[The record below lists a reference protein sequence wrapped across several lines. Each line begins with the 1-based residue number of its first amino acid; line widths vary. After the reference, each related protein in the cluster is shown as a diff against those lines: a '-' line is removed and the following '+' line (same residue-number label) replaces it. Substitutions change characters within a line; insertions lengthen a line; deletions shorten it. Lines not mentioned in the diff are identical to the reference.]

1 MKRKKAILCAVA
13 SFGLITAANTIN
25 ANAMTM
31 TGNTS
36 SVQTVARTASE
47 VKDLIN
53 NLPYTINFDT
63 KAKFEEAINAYN
75 SLNSSEKS
83 KLELYILD
91 AQDIIESAE
100 KRLKDFEA
108 KVTEAEKLVKR
119 IDKLK
124 AEINYFKD
132 DKGVHVDKAK
142 LLAHELEIR
151 NISDTYYNLSYHIK
165 HRYQPLANVYEDFY
179 QIECKL
185 SQAIWGEEI

>member
-1 MKRKKAILCAVA
+1 MKRNKAILCAVA

-25 ANAMTM
+25 VNAMTM

-53 NLPYTINFDT
+53 NLPYTVNFDT
-63 KAKFEEAINAYN
+63 KDKFEEAINAYKN
-75 SLNSSEKS
+75 LIPSEKS

-100 KRLKDFEA
+100 KRLKDFET
-108 KVTEAEKLVKR
+108 KVTEAQELVQR

-124 AEINYFKD
+124 ADISYSKEGQDINVNKD
-132 DKGVHVDKAK
+132 E
-142 LLAHELEIR
+142 LLAHEHEIR

-165 HRYQPLANVYEDFY
+165 HKYQPLADVYEDFY

-185 SQAIWGEEI
+185 SQAIWGEI